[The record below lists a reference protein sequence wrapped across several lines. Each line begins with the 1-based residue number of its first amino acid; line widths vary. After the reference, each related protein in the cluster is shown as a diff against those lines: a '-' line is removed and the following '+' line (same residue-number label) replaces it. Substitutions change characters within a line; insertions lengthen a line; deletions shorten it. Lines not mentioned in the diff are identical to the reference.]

1 METKKDFGQE
11 QEAIVSKILWETL
24 KGQSQKN
31 ALEIIRQ
38 CQDYIP
44 GHKELYK

>member
-1 METKKDFGQE
+1 METNKKFGQV
-11 QEAIVSKILWETL
+11 QEMIVSKILYELL
-24 KGQSQKN
+24 KGQSQDN
-31 ALEIIRQ
+31 AVEIIRQ